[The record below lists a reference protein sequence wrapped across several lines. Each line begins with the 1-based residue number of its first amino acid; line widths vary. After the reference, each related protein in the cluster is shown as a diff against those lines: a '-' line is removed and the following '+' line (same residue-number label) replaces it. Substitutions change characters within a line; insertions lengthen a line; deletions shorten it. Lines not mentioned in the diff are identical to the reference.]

1 MFTKTMLSRMFLLLI
16 TLSTLG
22 ACAPSI
28 GPTTPTGEPFVTPC
42 PTLTPVAVT
51 YNGLDLPTPMPN
63 MPYPTLTPDLSHPES
78 GFGPFIDL
86 QPPPVWLIIGNEAIL
101 ANNGSNEIYRCGG
114 GGMKDAVPP
123 QEMRDLA
130 IATLPANV
138 QAIIVIGLAAITK
151 FQATVQ
157 PWTEEPAGVFFVPES
172 GRELKA
178 EGKSEGDVMVFT
190 LEPTGDAGDQILA
203 VSITFDVG
211 DSYPGSGTYL
221 WRLNP
226 SK

>member
-1 MFTKTMLSRMFLLLI
+1 MFTKTFLVRATLLLI
-16 TLSTLG
+16 ILSALV
-22 ACAPSI
+22 ACIP
-28 GPTTPTGEPFVTPC
+28 GTQPTQAGELSPTPC

-51 YNGLDLPTPMPN
+51 YNGLALPTPMPN
-63 MPYPTLTPDLSHPES
+63 IPYPALPPDPSHAEPGS
-78 GFGPFIDL
+78 GPFIDL
-86 QPPPVWLIIGNEAIL
+86 QPPPVWLIVGDEAIL
-101 ANNGSNEIYRCGG
+101 ANVGSNEIYRCGG
-114 GGMKDAVPP
+114 GGHADAAPP
-123 QEMRDLA
+123 QEMSDLA

-138 QAIIVIGLAAITK
+138 QAIIVIGSAAITK